1 MRIIDFLIHYTQA
14 EELCVICDPWR
25 IATVW
30 IDHEDL
36 FIRYLSSELRNKIV
50 VKDEWKT
57 LETKSA
63 DGTRL
68 EVPAHYIYI

>member
-1 MRIIDFLIHYTQA
+1 MRIIDFLIRYTQV

-25 IATVW
+25 IATAW

-50 VKDEWKT
+50 VSQS
-57 LETKSA
+57 LH
-63 DGTRL
+63 G
-68 EVPAHYIYI
+68 